1 MNLAAIL
8 DELGVAPNLPGA
20 RCVDRHDLFDLTI
33 EATRTGL
40 PGAADVAAARAEA
53 LRLCAGCPELA
64 PCGEWFDRQ
73 PKQFRPLG
81 VIAGR
86 VVTGRVQARRNPP
99 RKAIA

>member
-20 RCVDRHDLFDLTI
+20 HCVGRHDLFDATI

-40 PGAADVAAARAEA
+40 PGAADLAAARAEA
-53 LRLCAGCPELA
+53 LRLCARCPELA
-64 PCGEWFDRQ
+64 PCGEWFDKQ
-73 PKQFRPLG
+73 PKSFRPLG

-86 VVTGRVQARRNPP
+86 VVPGRIQASRKSP
-99 RKAIA
+99 RKEIA

>member
-20 RCVDRHDLFDLTI
+20 RCVDRYALFDLTI
-33 EATRTGL
+33 EATRTGP

-64 PCGEWFDRQ
+64 PCGEWFDKQ
-73 PKQFRPLG
+73 PKSFRPLG

-86 VVTGRVQARRNPP
+86 VVTGRIQASRKTPRRE
-99 RKAIA
+99 IA